1 VANREERWPIKL
13 LVNGGRALVTA
24 VVTVIVLASKFLE
37 GAWIVV
43 LLVPTLVLLFQA
55 VHRHYAEAHE
65 ELRLVSC
72 PRPHPRQ
79 QPMLIPVSGMDR
91 VVAEAIQYACAIS
104 DVVCAVHVAIDED
117 KAAVFQRQWQ
127 AWAPFLP
134 LKVAPSPYR
143 EITFIAAA
151 NATQA
156 LVAHEIDALFVGAAS
171 IIAANLNGHQDLV
184 YLASLDNHS
193 SFALFGQPSVNSAA
207 DLKGKVVA
215 SDRPGTTF
223 DYVVR
228 VALDQLGLKPTDVDI
243 RALGNSSVVYE
254 ALIGV
259 QAAAAPLAP
268 PFTFQAQAKGYKLLK
283 DEYSIAY
290 QDVGVVVSKS
300 QLARIGPQMPGFL
313 TAIRQGIDAYNSQP
327 DVAIKV
333 LQQYTKETDQ
343 TVLQKTYDFYKSTV
357 PFEKSMRPTLDGI
370 KAMIDFLSATI
381 PKAKTATPQ
390 QFVDTSYLDKLN
402 LLA

>member
-1 VANREERWPIKL
+1 MADAIKAFDANKAPVA
-13 LVNGGRALVTA
+13 
-24 VVTVIVLASKFLE
+24 
-37 GAWIVV
+37 
-43 LLVPTLVLLFQA
+43 
-55 VHRHYAEAHE
+55 
-65 ELRLVSC
+65 
-72 PRPHPRQ
+72 
-79 QPMLIPVSGMDR
+79 
-91 VVAEAIQYACAIS
+91 
-104 DVVCAVHVAIDED
+104 
-117 KAAVFQRQWQ
+117 
-127 AWAPFLP
+127 
-134 LKVAPSPYR
+134 
-143 EITFIAAA
+143 ITFIAAA

-156 LVAHEIDALFVGAAS
+156 LVAHQIDALFVGAAS
-171 IIAANLNGHQDLV
+171 IIAANVNGHEDLV

-193 SFALFGQPSVNSAA
+193 SFALFGQPSVNTPA

-223 DYVVR
+223 DYIVR

-254 ALIGV
+254 ALIGG

-268 PFTFQAQAKGYKLLK
+268 PFSFQAQAKGYKLLK

-343 TVLQKTYDFYKSTV
+343 VVLQKTYDFYKSTV

-370 KAMIDFLSATI
+370 KAMIDFLSTTI
-381 PKAKTATPQ
+381 PEAKNASPQ

-402 LLA
+402 LPS